1 MRKLCVSLKQ
11 CHANGQH
18 EKFEQSLGSTSCI
31 GGTLRSQANFGQQ
44 WPEPHLE
51 ICLAKKYRLVYLL
64 DQFESKNDISASI
77 RIAICDNMKS
87 KLINVVFKTSRTWS
101 SGVPRFSF
109 AELSNATYR
118 VRPEE
123 LPDQSQ
129 MFKSMS
135 EISAPQSVGI
145 NITKETY
152 PSWLKG
158 TLLRNGPGLME
169 FGQERVGSLADS
181 LPMIRR
187 YHIEG
192 QQASSSLVISLIFFC
207 LHFNNL
213 LCPERN

>member
-1 MRKLCVSLKQ
+1 MQVSL
-11 CHANGQH
+11 
-18 EKFEQSLGSTSCI
+18 SPWSI
-31 GGTLRSQANFGQQ
+31 
-44 WPEPHLE
+44 
-51 ICLAKKYRLVYLL
+51 
-64 DQFESKNDISASI
+64 ESKNDISASI
-77 RIAICDNMKS
+77 RIANCDNKKS
-87 KLINVVFKTSRTWS
+87 KLINVVSKTSRTWP

-109 AELSNATYR
+109 DELSNATYR

-135 EISAPQSVGI
+135 EISAPQSIGL

-187 YHIEG
+187 YHMEG
-192 QQASSSLVISLIFFC
+192 QQASSSLVTSLIFYC

-213 LCPERN
+213 LYPERKQISNLQCPCIAEVFWATEDAMSQSVKGVSLSKSSSTDQDNLDKVPGSRAGLDTI

>member
-1 MRKLCVSLKQ
+1 MQVR
-11 CHANGQH
+11 
-18 EKFEQSLGSTSCI
+18 I
-31 GGTLRSQANFGQQ
+31 
-44 WPEPHLE
+44 
-51 ICLAKKYRLVYLL
+51 
-64 DQFESKNDISASI
+64 ASI

-87 KLINVVFKTSRTWS
+87 KLINVVFKTSWTWS

-109 AELSNATYR
+109 DELSNATYM

-123 LPDQSQ
+123 IPDQSQ

-135 EISAPQSVGI
+135 EISAPQSIGL

-187 YHIEG
+187 YHMEG
-192 QQASSSLVISLIFFC
+192 QQASSSLISSLFFFC

-213 LCPERN
+213 LCPLRKQISNLQCPCIAKVLWATEDAMSQSVKGVLSHTETWIIIRQIRNLCRRDLYQIVQR